1 MSYVTEGVLLMILK
15 IANSCVIIVFS
26 TLIGFEAA
34 KRYVMRTKELS
45 ALQGA
50 LSRLETEILHYSS
63 RLSEAM
69 IRIGNSIKGGT
80 GKLFRQ
86 SGQFLAEKRNMTVAE
101 AWSSSL
107 MQLKDELFLQE
118 EDLEILKR
126 FGEQLGSSDKE
137 GQVKYL
143 KLTQMQL
150 YEEEKKAREAREK
163 YERMYKSLG
172 LLGGIALAVILL

>member
-1 MSYVTEGVLLMILK
+1 MVLK
-15 IANSCVIIVFS
+15 IVNSCIIVIFS

-63 RLSEAM
+63 RLPEAM
-69 IRIGNSIKGGT
+69 IRIGDSIKGGT
-80 GKLFRQ
+80 GKLFHQ
-86 SGQFLAEKRNMTVAE
+86 AGQVLAEKKNLTVPE
-101 AWSSSL
+101 AWHSSL
-107 MQLKDELFLQE
+107 EQLKDQLFLQE

-137 GQVKYL
+137 GQVKYI

-150 YEEEKKAREAREK
+150 HEEEMKARTIREK